1 METDFIIIDEY
12 CYKSR
17 IEPSFIISLE
27 EGGLIEIQV
36 IQGEKYLPV
45 SQLQDLERYI
55 HLHYDLSINIE
66 GIDAIRHILNRMTDL
81 QGEVSRLRNQL
92 KTYRT
97 GINFFIEE

>member
-1 METDFIIIDEY
+1 METDFIIVDEY

>member
-81 QGEVSRLRNQL
+81 QGEVTRLRNQL